1 MDKTTREKIDDL
13 YNALQGVIGT
23 HDFSTNT
30 KQILDIPTDMCPQWV
45 SGLVIPAKAVVQ
57 YKGVK
62 YYCATGA
69 TAQAHFPPDGQ
80 GLEAVYKPYTDSEC
94 KEWIYN
100 EYVES
105 GWKRTY
111 SGKTY
116 EVYNTGGGALLN
128 NLYTPNLNPANW
140 KIV

>member
-1 MDKTTREKIDDL
+1 MTRKEKIDGFVSAIK
-13 YNALQGVIGT
+13 YIVGGQ
-23 HDFSTNT
+23 DFSKNPST
-30 KQILDIPTDMCPQWV
+30 ILHLTPEMCPEWAV
-45 SGLVIPAKAVVQ
+45 GMVIPAKSVVS

-80 GLEAVYKPYTDSEC
+80 GLEAVYKPYTDASL

-105 GWKRTY
+105 GWQRIDG
-111 SGKTY
+111 GKMY
-116 EVYNTGGGALLN
+116 EVYNVGGGALMN
-128 NLYTPNLNPANW
+128 NLWKPSALPANW
-140 KIV
+140 KVV